1 MLMILKYFFAI
12 SSRKSNV
19 IEEKKKETQWHIFP
33 KIKYFQDSNYFLVE
47 DSTKT

>member
-19 IEEKKKETQWHIFP
+19 IEEQKKETQWHIIP
-33 KIKYFQDSNYFLVE
+33 KDKILSRFKLFLG
-47 DSTKT
+47 